1 MQGKDEI
8 RMVRTFGL
16 THVALAVADVERS
29 RRFYQHVFGMVA
41 VYRRPGFAQL
51 QTPGYHDAIVVEETG
66 GPAGPGGGIAHFGF
80 RLCDPA
86 ELDAAVRA
94 AEEAGGRVRARGE
107 FGPDEPYAFLLDPD
121 GYEVEV
127 WYEPATPIEQP

>member
-1 MQGKDEI
+1 MI
-8 RMVRTFGL
+8 RTFGL

-29 RRFYQHVFGMVA
+29 LRFYGHVFGMVA

-51 QTPGYHDAIVVEETG
+51 QTPGRDDALVLEEAG
-66 GPAGPGGGIAHFGF
+66 GPAGAGGGIMHFGF

-86 ELDAAVRA
+86 DLDAAVRA
-94 AEEAGGRVRARGE
+94 AEDAGGRVRARGE
-107 FGPDEPYAFLLDPD
+107 FCPGEPYAFLLDPD

-127 WYEPATPIEQP
+127 WYEPPAPAESP